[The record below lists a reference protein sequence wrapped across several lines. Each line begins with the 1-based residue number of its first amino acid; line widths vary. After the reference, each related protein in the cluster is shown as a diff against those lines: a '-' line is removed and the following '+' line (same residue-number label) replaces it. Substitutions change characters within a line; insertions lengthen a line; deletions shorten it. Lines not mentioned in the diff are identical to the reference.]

1 MIGVNDRLL
10 VQYAVLTDS
19 VGFTKGHGLFFV
31 DGKEIGRVPCLAICE
46 DKESEAK
53 TLYFCGDDWS
63 PIGIAPCASIEAAKR
78 KAERIYPGSSACW
91 LEAHFTQE
99 DANRFVDE
107 MWATQRC
114 SFCGKRPDE
123 DPSTLFQGIGSA
135 PNLRR
140 LHSPIQQPIRQF
152 QRLACRALLI
162 TGAAFES

>member
-1 MIGVNDRLL
+1 MEKPSTPPPKIGVNDRLL

-19 VGFTKGHGLFFV
+19 VGFTAGHGLFFV

-46 DKESEAK
+46 DKESEAL
-53 TLYFCGDDWS
+53 TLYFCGDDWN

-91 LEAHFTQE
+91 LKAHFTAE

-135 PNLRR
+135 R
-140 LHSPIQQPIRQF
+140 ICGDCIRQF
-152 QRLACRALLI
+152 SNQF
-162 TGAAFES
+162 GNSKG